1 VVLAAQSL
9 AIKIAEKTSEATMI
23 SFKQFVLEGKKKDS
37 VQDFLS
43 AAAKVARQQRLER
56 ERMVGKPHSATYGGR
71 PTPEQDR
78 RSSRRELRDF

>member
-1 VVLAAQSL
+1 
-9 AIKIAEKTSEATMI
+9 MI

-56 ERMVGKPHSATYGGR
+56 ERMVGKPRSATYGGR